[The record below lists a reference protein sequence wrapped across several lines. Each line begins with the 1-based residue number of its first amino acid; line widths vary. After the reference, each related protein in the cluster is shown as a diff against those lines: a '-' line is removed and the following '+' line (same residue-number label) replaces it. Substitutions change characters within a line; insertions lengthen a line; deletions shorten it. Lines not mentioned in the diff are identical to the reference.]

1 MSKLSKETWRLDIIL
16 LVEQEITQ
24 NMDFKEVI
32 DVSVETLETN
42 ARKKQS

>member
-1 MSKLSKETWRLDIIL
+1 MSKLSKETWRLDTIL